1 MHFALAVAQAAQA
14 APHLAAGSLD
24 LRLPVLVYSRVL
36 VTTDSAMSG
45 TVDAAGGQ
53 GKSKAKNT

>member
-1 MHFALAVAQAAQA
+1 
-14 APHLAAGSLD
+14 LAAGSLD